1 VTVPPIALD
10 EVIDAAERIAL
21 ERGDMDASRA
31 IAAGW
36 LPGKPPGVPAPCA
49 KRMRSAWA
57 QALVEL
63 EEQRRAEMRE
73 EIEMREGAW

>member
-1 VTVPPIALD
+1 MTVPPITVD

-21 ERGDMDASRA
+21 QRGDIDASRA

-36 LPGKPPGVPAPCA
+36 QPGQPPGVPAPCA

-57 QALVEL
+57 QALVDL
-63 EEQRRAEMRE
+63 QEQRRAELRE